1 MALNRN
7 EVGLQFTISVDLG
20 NSVRQLQSFQDQI
33 RATAKRIQVDM
44 AAAAD
49 TIRKTT
55 QQTSETVKKSTSEIS
70 SAFSELGGL
79 MTVGVTAPLVAAGAA
94 AVKAALDFDKTRNQL
109 IALTGSASEAN
120 RVIDRLRKLVAE
132 TPGLT
137 QSFAQE
143 AFNQLKAIG
152 TIGEETILQITK
164 ALGTL
169 TLNVGLPDPQQFTR
183 NIVQIFNQ
191 GFERADIKEALG
203 QVPFFEELLVSVFGT
218 KDPAKLKQLKESGQ
232 LTLETFLS
240 GFGVAVEARFPTAV
254 ETFTSRFQKAID
266 RLTIAITP
274 LGTRIIEAVLPP
286 LEKLINVVVRVLDAF
301 NRLSPG
307 TQEFIV
313 KMGLVAAAIGPTIL
327 GLTKLFEAL
336 SRLGPIIGIGAS
348 GGLVGAL
355 GRLGGAFSTLAASH
369 PIMAAAILGVGALA
383 LAFYNLGDTID
394 GLKKDFADIQK
405 DGAEFFLRPFRKQRD
420 VALQNAD
427 RLDRAVRSGL
437 GLPEKQYP
445 RLTAAEAPQ
454 AALPAGVGE
463 LGPAAQPLTQ
473 AELMQR
479 QLRMQYEARLKET
492 KDAQAKGVKATIDF
506 NKLIRAIEEET
517 GRQSL
522 RTLEAQTGQRL
533 ALLKQRYDAEQ
544 ISQREFGAESLRL
557 QMEQANREMA
567 ALGAEG
573 DRLRGDQARTKS
585 AEERL
590 TIERE
595 LVRVAGEQAVKLIE
609 IDRLLQE
616 RAQRETL
623 PVFQIDPAQVQ
634 QAIEQV
640 DPLLQA
646 FRDRQAARAEEVARL
661 EVDAIRTRTE
671 IIGIENQVD
680 LGMISRTQAQERI
693 NALLK
698 QERDQRIAALQVQLQ
713 ALDISEQQRASLEQ
727 QIAQLQTQGET
738 ARTGGFME
746 GLSQMSAGI
755 GDLSSMALQ
764 AFDSMAQGMGQI
776 IEQFAM
782 TGQIGAQAFR
792 QLAASV
798 VAGLAKQAAVKA
810 IYELAEGFAALA
822 LAAFGV
828 PNAGA
833 KAAGHFKAAALF
845 GAVSGAAVATGRA
858 IAPGGASESGG
869 TGGRFVTG
877 GGGQPQ
883 TISLIQGQQGNRRE
897 PQVVIIR
904 AEMEP
909 GVVIRKVADSYKENG
924 EMRQLI
930 RQDILQGAI

>member
-463 LGPAAQPLTQ
+463 TGPAAQPLTQ
-473 AELMQR
+473 AQLMQR
-479 QLRMQYEARLKET
+479 QLRMQYEARLKGM
-492 KDAQAKGVKATIDF
+492 KDAQAKGVKATVDYG
-506 NKLIRAIEEET
+506 KLIQTIEEEQ
-517 GRQSL
+517 GQQSL
-522 RTLEAQTGQRL
+522 RLFEAQQAKRL
-533 ALLKQRYDAEQ
+533 ALLKQRFSEEE
-544 ISQREFGAESLRL
+544 ISSRFGRETLRL
-557 QMEQANREMA
+557 QMQQLSDEMV

-595 LVRVAGEQAVKLIE
+595 LVRITGEQAVKLIE

-616 RAQRETL
+616 RAQREPL

-634 QAIEQV
+634 QAIEQI
-640 DPLLQA
+640 DPLLQS
-646 FRDRQAARAEEVARL
+646 FRDRQKARAEEVARL

-671 IIGIENQVD
+671 IIKIENQVD
-680 LGMISRTQAQERI
+680 LGMMTRTQAQERI

-727 QIAQLQTQGET
+727 QIVALQTQGET
-738 ARTGGFME
+738 AGTGGFMQ

-755 GDLSSMALQ
+755 GDLSTMALQ
-764 AFDSMAQGMGQI
+764 AFDSMAQGMGQL

-792 QLAASV
+792 QLATSV

-828 PNAGA
+828 PNAA
-833 KAAGHFKAAALF
+833 AAAAGHFKAAALF
-845 GAVSGAAVATGRA
+845 GAVSGAAVAAGRA
-858 IAPGGASESGG
+858 IAPGGSSESGG

-897 PQVVIIR
+897 PQVIVIR
-904 AEMEP
+904 AETEP
-909 GVVIRKVADSYKENG
+909 GVVVRKVVESYRDNG

-930 RQDILQGAI
+930 RQDILQGAM

>member
-7 EVGLQFTISVDLG
+7 EVGLQFTLSVDLG

-55 QQTSETVKKSTSEIS
+55 QAAADQTKRSVTDLTG
-70 SAFSELGGL
+70 AMANLGNVL
-79 MTVGVTAPLVAAGAA
+79 TVGVTAPLVGIGAA
-94 AVKAALDFDKTRNQL
+94 AIKSAVDLDRTRARL
-109 IALTGSASEAN
+109 AALTGSTEEAN
-120 RVIDRLRKLVAE
+120 RVIARLSQLVAT

-137 QSFAQE
+137 SRFAQE
-143 AFNQLKAIG
+143 SFGQLRALG
-152 TIGEETILQITK
+152 TIGEESILRLTG
-164 ALGTL
+164 ALGR
-169 TLNVGLPDPQQFTR
+169 LNAVFSLEDPSQFIR
-183 NIVQIFNQ
+183 NIQQIFSQ

-203 QVPFFEELLVSVFGT
+203 QVPIFEQLLEEAFGT
-218 KDPAKLKQLKESGQ
+218 KDAAKLRQLKDAGKLTAETYFAGITEAIETDPRFAKAQESI
-232 LTLETFLS
+232 
-240 GFGVAVEARFPTAV
+240 AARFEKLKDRIATALV
-254 ETFTSRFQKAID
+254 PLGEQLLSKLIPVIEKIIPIVTQILDKFNQLSPATQDLIIKAGLLAAALGPSL
-266 RLTIAITP
+266 RLTAELTTAFSSLGALLGLGGQTGLIAQIGM
-274 LGTRIIEAVLPP
+274 LGSKIGAFALANPVTAAALAGLAALGGLFVVLKMRMAD
-286 LEKLINVVVRVLDAF
+286 LNEE
-301 NRLSPG
+301 
-307 TQEFIV
+307 TQEFLN
-313 KMGLVAAAIGPTIL
+313 KQKGLARNIQTGELQGRPGRLTDEQAAALEGARGPL
-327 GLTKLFEAL
+327 QPGMAVSLDM
-336 SRLGPIIGIGAS
+336 GATADPARAKRIKDQ
-348 GGLVGAL
+348 LAKD
-355 GRLGGAFSTLAASH
+355 LAATTD
-369 PIMAAAILGVGALA
+369 AQKKTVAR
-383 LAFYNLGDTID
+383 TID
-394 GLKKDFADIQK
+394 YQK
-405 DGAEFFLRPFRKQRD
+405 LVRQIAEEDNRQ
-420 VALQNAD
+420 
-427 RLDRAVRSGL
+427 
-437 GLPEKQYP
+437 
-445 RLTAAEAPQ
+445 
-454 AALPAGVGE
+454 
-463 LGPAAQPLTQ
+463 
-473 AELMQR
+473 
-479 QLRMQYEARLKET
+479 QLR
-492 KDAQAKGVKATIDF
+492 
-506 NKLIRAIEEET
+506 LI
-517 GRQSL
+517 
-522 RTLEAQTGQRL
+522 EAQTAQRL
-533 ALLKQRYDAEQ
+533 ALLKQRYDAEE

-573 DRLRGDQARTKS
+573 DRLRRDQARTKS

-590 TIERE
+590 NIERE
-595 LVRVAGEQAVKLIE
+595 LVRITGEQAVKLVE

-623 PVFQIDPAQVQ
+623 PLFQLDPAQVQ

-671 IIGIENQVD
+671 IIKIENQVD
-680 LGMISRTQAQERI
+680 LGLINRTQAQERI

-755 GDLSSMALQ
+755 GDLSTMALQ
-764 AFDSMAQGMGQI
+764 AFDSMAQGMGQL
-776 IEQFAM
+776 IEQFTM

-858 IAPGGASESGG
+858 IAPGGANESGG

>member
-7 EVGLQFTISVDLG
+7 EVGLQFTLSVDLG

-55 QQTSETVKKSTSEIS
+55 QAAADQTKRSVTDLTG
-70 SAFSELGGL
+70 AMANLGNVL
-79 MTVGVTAPLVAAGAA
+79 TVGVTAPLVGLGAA
-94 AVKAALDFDKTRNQL
+94 AIKSAVDLDKTRARL
-109 IALTGSASEAN
+109 AALTGSTEEAN
-120 RVIDRLRKLVAE
+120 RVIARLRELVAV

-137 QSFAQE
+137 SRFAQESFAQ
-143 AFNQLKAIG
+143 LKSLG
-152 TIGEETILQITK
+152 TIGEESILRLTG
-164 ALGTL
+164 ALGR
-169 TLNVGLPDPQQFTR
+169 LNAVFSLEDPSKFIR
-183 NIVQIFNQ
+183 NIQQIFSQ
-191 GFERADIKEALG
+191 GFERDDIKEALG
-203 QVPFFEELLVSVFGT
+203 QVPIFEQLLEQAFGT
-218 KDPAKLKQLKESGQ
+218 KDAAKLRQLKDAGKLTAETYFAGITEAIETDRRFANAQESI
-232 LTLETFLS
+232 
-240 GFGVAVEARFPTAV
+240 AARFEKLKDRIATALV
-254 ETFTSRFQKAID
+254 PLGEQLLAKLIPVIEKIIPIVTQILDKFNSLSPATQDLIIKAGLLAAALGPSL
-266 RLTIAITP
+266 RLTAELTTAFSS
-274 LGTRIIEAVLPP
+274 LGTL
-286 LEKLINVVVRVLDAF
+286 
-301 NRLSPG
+301 
-307 TQEFIV
+307 
-313 KMGLVAAAIGPTIL
+313 L
-327 GLTKLFEAL
+327 GLGGQTGLIAQVGSL
-336 SRLGPIIGIGAS
+336 ATRL
-348 GGLVGAL
+348 
-355 GRLGGAFSTLAASH
+355 
-369 PIMAAAILGVGALA
+369 GALA
-383 LAFYNLGDTID
+383 LAN
-394 GLKKDFADIQK
+394 
-405 DGAEFFLRPFRKQRD
+405 P
-420 VALQNAD
+420 V
-427 RLDRAVRSGL
+427 
-437 GLPEKQYP
+437 
-445 RLTAAEAPQ
+445 TAAALAGLAALGGLFVVLKMRMADLNEETQEFLNKQKGLARDIKTGELVGRPGRITDEQ
-454 AALPAGVGE
+454 AAAIEAARRPLQSGMAVTLDMGTTADPNRANRIKDQLAKDLAATTGE
-463 LGPAAQPLTQ
+463 QKKTIG
-473 AELMQR
+473 R
-479 QLRMQYEARLKET
+479 
-492 KDAQAKGVKATIDF
+492 TIDF
-506 NKLIRAIEEET
+506 QKLVRQIVEEDN
-517 GRQSL
+517 RQQL
-522 RTLEAQTGQRL
+522 RIIEAQTGQRL

-573 DRLRGDQARTKS
+573 DRLTREQARTKS

-623 PVFQIDPAQVQ
+623 PLFQIDPAQVQ

-646 FRDRQAARAEEVARL
+646 FRDRQKARAEEVARL

-671 IIGIENQVD
+671 IIKIENQVD
-680 LGMISRTQAQERI
+680 LGMMTRTQAQERI

-727 QIAQLQTQGET
+727 QIVAMQTQGET
-738 ARTGGFME
+738 MRSM
-746 GLSQMSAGI
+746 GI
-755 GDLSSMALQ
+755 GDALQ
-764 AFDSMAQGMGQI
+764 SVFESIRQPAEMVQDALMGMKAAGQQALEVMI
-776 IEQFAM
+776 L
-782 TGQIGAQAFR
+782 TGQFSGQAFMK
-792 QLAASV
+792 A
-798 VAGLAKQAAVKA
+798 AKQAIAAMTAEAAVAA
-810 IYELAEGFAALA
+810 IMHIAKGFAFLA
-822 LAAFGV
+822 IGQPANAAT
-828 PNAGA
+828 A
-833 KAAGHFKAAALF
+833 FKAAAAFKLV
-845 GAVSGAAVATGRA
+845 GTIAGGAAASLALNA
-858 IAPGGASESGG
+858 IAPGGANESGG